1 MILAID
7 PGTEKAG
14 IILLGSK
21 QEILECHVMPND
33 EVLTYIASL
42 ETRPKWLA
50 IEQVKSYGMAVGET
64 TFKTVEWSGR
74 FIQQW
79 LNVTE
84 FTEDNVLR
92 LPRLEIKLHLCHS
105 PRAND
110 GNIRQALIDR
120 LGQPGSKRDPG
131 PTYNIKSHMWAALA
145 VAITAHDKIQEAN
158 HG

>member
-14 IILLGSK
+14 IILLGSG
-21 QEILECHVMPND
+21 QEILESHVMPND

-84 FTEDNVLR
+84 FLEDNVLR